1 MLKDIKF
8 LITFLIAFILLFS
21 FNSISLQA
29 RPLLFAP
36 EEKVEIYC
44 AWNDD
49 FNCLAKSK
57 LYELLKNK
65 YPNVEIINAHIAC
78 TNKDDINDL
87 LIKRIFEGNPP
98 DIFQVHCS
106 HELINNLVKT
116 GSVSSI
122 TNLLNEMDIIKK
134 FNPQIL
140 RMYSYEGEVYA

>member
-106 HELINNLVKT
+106 MN
-116 GSVSSI
+116 
-122 TNLLNEMDIIKK
+122 
-134 FNPQIL
+134 
-140 RMYSYEGEVYA
+140 